1 MTQMSGIG
9 FYSVCCLLYSFLL
22 VSLEMTGMNVVFDL
36 GMYLIER
43 LGRRTL
49 TLISLAGIILSLI
62 LLGTGF
68 QLARS
73 AKHLQKKLKK
83 EN

>member
-9 FYSVCCLLYSFLL
+9 FYSVCCLLYYFLL
-22 VSLEMTGMNVVFDL
+22 ESLETPVMNVVFAV

-73 AKHLQKKLKK
+73 A
-83 EN
+83 

>member
-1 MTQMSGIG
+1 MLSSSSHSLV
-9 FYSVCCLLYSFLL
+9 YSLL
-22 VSLEMTGMNVVFDL
+22 VSLEMTGMNVVFAV

-73 AKHLQKKLKK
+73 AKH
-83 EN
+83 

>member
-1 MTQMSGIG
+1 MTEMSGTD
-9 FYSVCCLLYSFLL
+9 FYVLYCILCLY
-22 VSLEMTGMNVVFDL
+22 SLEMTGMNVVFAV
-36 GMYLIER
+36 GMYLIEQ

-73 AKHLQKKLKK
+73 AKH
-83 EN
+83 NF

>member
-1 MTQMSGIG
+1 
-9 FYSVCCLLYSFLL
+9 
-22 VSLEMTGMNVVFDL
+22 MNIVFAL

-73 AKHLQKKLKK
+73 AKLYCKLMKKNLPRITK
-83 EN
+83 EEHAMFTVV